1 VNKKYL
7 EKIVAE
13 VLEQYRKE
21 RAKRRRETL
30 QPR

>member
-1 VNKKYL
+1 MNKAYL
-7 EKIVAE
+7 EKIAAE

-30 QPR
+30 LAR